1 MCYKG
6 REVIN
11 MAQTGKKSNFW
22 QTEKGAASLETIIRT
37 YSDPLVR
44 FAYCYV
50 GSASVAEELMEDAL
64 ADVLFRDKQFKDES
78 HFKAYLYK
86 TLRHRC
92 LNYLRFHRKLVP
104 LEDVE
109 SVLCAGDLEADAIK
123 KERDRTVYTCLQE
136 LPLQY
141 RQVLTLSYFDGFSVE
156 EIGEIMSRSRKQVYN
171 LLARAKTSLRT
182 LLEKVG
188 ITYEDI

>member
-1 MCYKG
+1 MI
-6 REVIN
+6 E
-11 MAQTGKKSNFW
+11 MAQLSMRTGFW
-22 QTEKGAASLETIIRT
+22 ETEKGAASLETIIRT

-44 FAYCYV
+44 FACCYV

-64 ADVLFRDKQFKDES
+64 TDVLFRDKLFTDEA

-86 TLRHRC
+86 AVRHRC
-92 LNYLRFHRKLVP
+92 LNYLRLHRKHIP

-109 SVLCAGDLEADAIK
+109 SVLCAGSLEADTIK
-123 KERDRTVYTCLQE
+123 KERDLAVYDCLQE

-141 RQVLTLSYFDGFSVE
+141 RQVLALTYFDGFSAE
-156 EIGEIMSRSRKQVYN
+156 EVGIIMSRSRKQVYN
-171 LLARAKTSLRT
+171 LLARAKASLKI

-188 ITYEDI
+188 ITYEDL

>member
-1 MCYKG
+1 
-6 REVIN
+6 
-11 MAQTGKKSNFW
+11 MAQSGKNIAFW
-22 QTEKGAASLETIIRT
+22 QTEKGAASLESIIRT

-64 ADVLFRDKQFKDES
+64 ADVLIRDRKFNDEA

-86 TLRHRC
+86 AIRHRC

-109 SVLCAGDLEADAIK
+109 AVLSAGDLEGDAIK
-123 KERDRTVYTCLQE
+123 KERDRAVFACLQE

-141 RQVLTLSYFDGFSVE
+141 RQVLMLTYFDGFTPDEVCA
-156 EIGEIMSRSRKQVYN
+156 IMSRSKKQVYN
-171 LLARAKTSLRT
+171 LLARAKTSLKS

>member
-1 MCYKG
+1 
-6 REVIN
+6 
-11 MAQTGKKSNFW
+11 MAQFGMRAGFW
-22 QTEKGAASLETIIRT
+22 ETDKDVVSLESIIHT
-37 YSDPLVR
+37 YSDSLVR

-50 GSASVAEELMEDAL
+50 CSNSVAEELMEDAL

-86 TLRHRC
+86 AVRHRC

-109 SVLCAGDLEADAIK
+109 AVMSTGDLQADAIK
-123 KERDRTVYTCLQE
+123 KERNRAVYACLQE

-141 RQVLTLSYFDGFSVE
+141 RQVLVLTYFDGFSAN
-156 EIGEIMSRSRKQVYN
+156 EIGRIMSRSRKQVYN
-171 LLARAKTSLRT
+171 LLARAKASMKTS
-182 LLEKVG
+182 LEKVG
-188 ITYEDI
+188 ITYEDL

>member
-1 MCYKG
+1 
-6 REVIN
+6 
-11 MAQTGKKSNFW
+11 MAQFGMKTGFW
-22 QTEKGAASLETIIRT
+22 ETGSGCASLETIIRT

-44 FAYCYV
+44 FACSFV

-64 ADVLFRDKQFKDES
+64 ADVLIRDRIFKDEA

-86 TLRHRC
+86 AVRHRC
-92 LNYLRFHRKLVP
+92 LNFLRFHRNLVP

-109 SVLCAGDLEADAIK
+109 GVLCTGDLETDVIK
-123 KERDRTVYTCLQE
+123 RERDRAVFACLQE

-141 RQVLTLSYFDGFSVE
+141 RQVLMLTYFDGFSADEVCA
-156 EIGEIMSRSRKQVYN
+156 IMSRSKKQVYN
-171 LLARAKTSLRT
+171 LLSRARTSLKT

-188 ITYEDI
+188 ITHEDI

>member
-1 MCYKG
+1 
-6 REVIN
+6 
-11 MAQTGKKSNFW
+11 MAQFGMKTGVW
-22 QTEKGAASLETIIRT
+22 ETEKGSASLETIIRT

-44 FAYCYV
+44 YAYCYV
-50 GSASVAEELMEDAL
+50 GSTTVAEELMEDAL
-64 ADVLFRDKQFKDES
+64 ADVLFRDKQFADEA

-86 TLRHRC
+86 AVRHRC

-109 SVLCAGDLEADAIK
+109 SVLSAGDMEAETIK
-123 KERDRTVYTCLQE
+123 KERDCAVYSCLQE

-141 RQVLTLSYFDGFSVE
+141 RQVLTLTYFDGFSVDE
-156 EIGEIMSRSRKQVYN
+156 VATIMTRTKKQVYN
-171 LLARAKTSLRT
+171 LLARAKTSLKT

-188 ITYEDI
+188 ISHEDL

>member
-1 MCYKG
+1 
-6 REVIN
+6 
-11 MAQTGKKSNFW
+11 MAQLGMKTGFW
-22 QTEKGAASLETIIRT
+22 ETGSGCASLETIIRS

-64 ADVLFRDKQFKDES
+64 ADVLIRDRIFKDEA

-86 TLRHRC
+86 AVRHRC
-92 LNYLRFHRKLVP
+92 LNYLRFHRKNVP

-109 SVLCAGDLEADAIK
+109 GVLSAGDLEADAIK
-123 KERDRTVYTCLQE
+123 SERDRAVFACLQE

-141 RQVLTLSYFDGFSVE
+141 RQVLTLCYFDEFSID
-156 EIGEIMSRSRKQVYN
+156 EICAIMSRSKKQVYN
-171 LLARAKTSLRT
+171 LLARAKASLKS

>member
-1 MCYKG
+1 MKTGCWEMG
-6 REVIN
+6 RDSV
-11 MAQTGKKSNFW
+11 T
-22 QTEKGAASLETIIRT
+22 LETIIRT

-44 FAYCYV
+44 YACCYV
-50 GSASVAEELMEDAL
+50 GGTAVAEELMEDAF
-64 ADVLFRDKQFKDES
+64 ADVLFRDRQFTDEA

-86 TLRHRC
+86 AVRHRC

-109 SVLCAGDLEADAIK
+109 SVLYSEHLEADAIK
-123 KERDRTVYTCLQE
+123 RERDLTVYTCMQE

-141 RQVLTLSYFDGFSVE
+141 RQVLTLTYFDGFSAE
-156 EIGEIMSRSRKQVYN
+156 EVGTIMSRSRKQVYN
-171 LLARAKTSLRT
+171 LLARAKASLRT

-188 ITYEDI
+188 VTYEDL

>member
-1 MCYKG
+1 
-6 REVIN
+6 
-11 MAQTGKKSNFW
+11 MAQFGKSFW
-22 QTEKGAASLETIIRT
+22 KTEEGAASLETIIRT

-64 ADVLFRDKQFKDES
+64 ADVLFRDKQFADEA

-86 TLRHRC
+86 AVRHRC
-92 LNYLRFHRKLVP
+92 LNYLRFHWKFVS

-109 SVLCAGDLEADAIK
+109 SVLCAGNMEADAIK
-123 KERDRTVYTCLQE
+123 KERDRKVYACLQE

-141 RQVLTLSYFDGFSVE
+141 RQVLTLTYFDGFSVE
-156 EIGEIMSRSRKQVYN
+156 EICTILSKSKKQVYN
-171 LLARAKTSLRT
+171 LLARAKASLKIS
-182 LLEKVG
+182 LEKVG
-188 ITYEDI
+188 ITYEDLS

>member
-1 MCYKG
+1 
-6 REVIN
+6 
-11 MAQTGKKSNFW
+11 MAQSGKNFW
-22 QTEKGAASLETIIRT
+22 QSAQGAASLETIIRT

-44 FAYCYV
+44 YAYCFV
-50 GSASVAEELMEDAL
+50 GSASVAEEMMEDAL
-64 ADVLFRDKQFKDES
+64 ADVLFRDKQFADEA

-86 TLRHRC
+86 AVRHRC
-92 LNYLRFHRKLVP
+92 LNYLRFHWKFVS

-123 KERDRTVYTCLQE
+123 KERDRRVFSCLQE

-141 RQVLTLSYFDGFSVE
+141 RQVLTLTYYDGFSVE
-156 EIGEIMSRSRKQVYN
+156 EICTILSKSKKQVYN
-171 LLARAKTSLRT
+171 LLARAKASLRT

-188 ITYEDI
+188 ITDEDLS